1 MPLVLPRDRA
11 NAGPT
16 SGLKGRHMK
25 RLIAA
30 ALVAGAVLTTSV
42 SAASAGTIHQS
53 ATGPF
58 LGSDFSTNWNQYLG
72 SRFSIGQT
80 TQITSIGG
88 FVQGRSSPCIS
99 LGTCPDWDGEIFF
112 ALVGLYS
119 PVNLPSFG
127 PVDLETNT
135 LAYATVAPPASA
147 SLITSSVDVIL
158 RPGDYAILIGS
169 GAFGVFGNSEMTGG
183 GTDAPL
189 SSYFYANVAT
199 NTWYN
204 GSFSGTQFVVE
215 GNVVPIPAALPLLLS
230 ALGGLGFL
238 GWRRK
243 RMAAV

>member
-1 MPLVLPRDRA
+1 
-11 NAGPT
+11 
-16 SGLKGRHMK
+16 MK
-25 RLIAA
+25 RLFAA
-30 ALVAGAVLTTSV
+30 ALIAGAVLTTSV
-42 SAASAGTIHQS
+42 STASGGTIHQS

-99 LGTCPDWDGEIFF
+99 LGTCPDWDGEIFA
-112 ALVGLYS
+112 ALVGLDS
-119 PVNLPSFG
+119 SGALPSFD
-127 PVDLETNT
+127 VSDLETNT
-135 LAYATVAPPASA
+135 LAYATFAPPTSA
-147 SLITSSVDVIL
+147 SLVLSSVDVNL
-158 RPGDYAILIGS
+158 TPGDYAILIGS

-215 GNVVPIPAALPLLLS
+215 GNVVPIPAALPLLMS
-230 ALGGLGFL
+230 ALGFFGFM

-243 RMAAV
+243 KAALA